1 MPVGHARGVS
11 VSDCLVDLG
20 GVATRGTLVRL
31 TSRAA
36 FDRAVAAGEVV
47 RLGRGRYGLPGVDE
61 AVALAATLGGALS
74 HTRAALHHGWA
85 LLRLPDKPH
94 VTVSRG
100 RRLDHHAA
108 SQAYVHVAEL
118 GRQCVRDHVTDP
130 WTTLAACL
138 RTEPFD
144 AALAVAD
151 SALRAG
157 FGTSNLERMAEA
169 ARGPGARGFKRVA
182 AEASGLAA
190 NPFAS
195 GLRAIALD
203 VPRLVVRLQVDIW
216 DGRFLARPD
225 LVDGRLRIVIEADSF
240 AWHGGRDQLTADAR
254 RYNSLVVCGWIVL
267 RFSWEDVMF
276 HPDSVR
282 EVLADAVTLAEAL
295 IERRSRRSPAA

>member
-1 MPVGHARGVS
+1 VS

-47 RLGRGRYGLPGVDE
+47 RLGRGRYGVPGVDE
-61 AVALAATLGGALS
+61 GVALAATLGGAVS
-74 HTRAALHHGWA
+74 HTSAALHHGWA
-85 LLRLPDKPH
+85 VLRLPDKPH

-100 RRLDHHAA
+100 RKLDPRAA
-108 SQAYVHVAEL
+108 SRAPVHIAEL
-118 GRQCVRDHVTDP
+118 GRGCVRDHVTDP

-138 RTEPFD
+138 RSEPFD

-157 FGTSNLERMAEA
+157 FGTSNLVRMAEA

-182 AEASGLAA
+182 AEASPLAA
-190 NPFAS
+190 NPFES
-195 GLRAIALD
+195 GLRAIAREVPGLD
-203 VPRLVVRLQVDIW
+203 VRPQVDLW

-225 LVDGRLRIVIEADSF
+225 LVDERLRIVIEADSF
-240 AWHGGRDQLTADAR
+240 AWHGGRDQLAADAR
-254 RYNSLVVCGWIVL
+254 RFNSLVGRGWVVL

-276 HPDSVR
+276 HPDAVR
-282 EVLADAVTLAEAL
+282 EVLREAVALAEAL
-295 IERRSRRSPAA
+295 SKRGACRPPAA